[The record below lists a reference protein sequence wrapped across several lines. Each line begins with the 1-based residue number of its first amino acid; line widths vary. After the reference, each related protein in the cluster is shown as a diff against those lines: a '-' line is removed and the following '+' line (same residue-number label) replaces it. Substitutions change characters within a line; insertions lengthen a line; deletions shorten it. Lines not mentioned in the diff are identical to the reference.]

1 MSFHFTNP
9 YLFPMEQASVTQHA
23 SLPSKI
29 IMIGLDGAGKLTM
42 MNSFG
47 QEVVCEIPAIG
58 YCKQKVVE
66 PLSNLEIISWDVG
79 ADKSKPLWKFFFE
92 SAKAIIWVMDSK
104 DPYNREW
111 EAKQE
116 LDWFLE
122 QETLQNCPLLVFCNK
137 SNVEGAKSP
146 ETIAEALHLKRLDSS
161 RPWKVLPS
169 VATSQEGI
177 RDGLEWLQEVM
188 QDPKSFI
195 PALMNERQNVKSAR
209 K

>member
-1 MSFHFTNP
+1 MG
-9 YLFPMEQASVTQHA
+9 QASATQHA
-23 SLPSKI
+23 NLPSKI
-29 IMIGLDGAGKLTM
+29 IMIGLDSAGKSTIMYSL
-42 MNSFG
+42 G
-47 QEVVCEIPAIG
+47 QEVVCEIPTIG
-58 YCKQKVVE
+58 FCMEKVVE
-66 PLSNLEIISWDVG
+66 PLSNLEIISWDIG
-79 ADKSKPLWKFFFE
+79 GSDKIKVLWKFFFE
-92 SAKAIIWVMDSK
+92 SAKAIILVMDSN
-104 DPYNREW
+104 DPFKREW

-122 QETLQNCPLLVFCNK
+122 QETLQNSPVLVFCNK
-137 SNVEGAKSP
+137 SDVEGAKSP
-146 ETIAEALHLKRLDSS
+146 EMIAEALHLNRLDSS